1 MASKEDKLE
10 IRNAKRSASKLAK
23 GELRL
28 DKRQVKHFN
37 KDNKADVKRG
47 AAFGTK
53 ASSSKLKTK
62 KSTNSPRK
70 PSMPVK
76 TGVKNKMKTQGKAAT
91 HSGKG
96 YMRTGK
102 K

>member
-1 MASKEDKLE
+1 MAKEDKLD
-10 IRNAKRSASKLAK
+10 IRNAKRSADKLAR

-28 DKRQVKHFN
+28 DKRQVKDFN
-37 KDNKADVKRG
+37 KGNKADVKRG
-47 AAFGTK
+47 AATGTK